1 MKRLFLA
8 AGLCVAAI
16 VAAPVAAANAETLK
30 GTCAVSGTATFSNP
44 ALLSASPVTGQGY
57 AFSGTANCKELPGG
71 EAAKANVK
79 VAGTGTLS
87 CEASAARSQKAQ
99 TASSKSR
106 AGKTQERHLNSSSDS
121 RHSRPGSIA
130 LVVEPSGAG
139 HPTATGEA
147 NFYKAKNAT
156 SCANGVGELA
166 LEAETVGEL

>member
-57 AFSGTANCKELPGG
+57 AFSGTANCTELPGG
-71 EAAKANVK
+71 QAAKANVK

-87 CEASAARSQKAQ
+87 CEASASTLSESTDGKLEV
-99 TASSKSR
+99 TSGKN
-106 AGKTQERHLNSSSDS
+106 AGKTFEFKLGFTSLA
-121 RHSRPGSIA
+121 PGSIA

-166 LEAETVGEL
+166 FEAETVGEL